1 MLAELMLLEDPVESG
16 ARDFQFFDAKSDLS
30 VVSLE
35 RFLRE
40 DPLYELEV
48 PTQSMEADIVTD
60 VIVKEACGQWCLT
73 RLA

>member
-1 MLAELMLLEDPVESG
+1 MLADLMLLEDSVESG
-16 ARDFQFFDAKSDLS
+16 ARYFKFFDAKSDLS
-30 VVSLE
+30 VVPFE

-40 DPLYELEV
+40 DPLYVLEV

-60 VIVKEACGQWCLT
+60 VSVKKASGQWCRA